1 MICRDDDMKGGLS
14 GHLFLL
20 DASSAAIRQEVGHRN
35 VLYRHFYKVK
45 ACLTFPGR

>member
-1 MICRDDDMKGGLS
+1 MICRDDDMKGGL
-14 GHLFLL
+14 
-20 DASSAAIRQEVGHRN
+20 AATFFCWMLPVLQLYQEVGHRN